1 MGFVVPSAW
10 QPPTRIYAGESV
22 QSLDLEYLIDNDRIT
37 RANCMRTH
45 CSIAGTYTTTQAI
58 STAWTLFADRIP
70 VRTSIASTVRV
81 NYVVRLKASENTAS
95 VQLTL
100 TDGTNTDSTT
110 ISTAGAGST
119 ETLTGTWTTA
129 GTPGNVWAAD
139 STLFLK
145 IEWGINTAGT
155 ATLYGVTVTEDELTA
170 SDF

>member
-10 QPPTRIYAGESV
+10 QSPTRIFAGESI

-45 CSIAGTYTTTQAI
+45 ASIAGTYTTTDT
-58 STAWTLFADRIP
+58 SYVTFADRIP
-70 VRTSIASTVRV
+70 LRTSIASTVRV
-81 NYVVRLKASENTAS
+81 NYVVRLQASANTAS

-110 ISTAGAGST
+110 ISTAGAGGA

-129 GTPGNVWAAD
+129 GTPGSVWAAD

-145 IEWGINTAGT
+145 IEWRINTSGT
-155 ATLYGVTVTEDELTA
+155 ATLYNVTLTEDELTA